1 MKIKASVLI
10 VLLTVLW
17 MTVSAGAAEVKPPQ
31 VGQEFPDV
39 ELSKP
44 VIAGELKYLGL
55 SGSGSFRINQIK
67 ADVVIVEIFSMY
79 CPHCQAEAPA
89 VNKLYPLIEDNA
101 ALRGKIKMIGIG
113 TGNSIY
119 ETDIFR
125 KKYSVKF
132 PLVPDGDF
140 KIHKIMGEVRTP
152 YFIVVKLKG
161 KKADVIYSKAGALGD
176 NKTFLKEIIKSAGL
190 K

>member
-10 VLLTVLW
+10 VLLAALW

-31 VGQEFPDV
+31 VGQGFPDV

-55 SGSGSFRINQIK
+55 SSSGSFRINQIK

-79 CPHCQAEAPA
+79 CP
-89 VNKLYPLIEDNA
+89 LYQLIEENA
-101 ALRGKIKMIGIG
+101 ALKGKIKIIGIG

-119 ETDIFR
+119 ETDIFK

>member
-161 KKADVIYSKAGALGD
+161 KKADVIYSKPGALGD
-176 NKTFLKEIIKSAGL
+176 NKAFLEGIVKSAGM

>member
-1 MKIKASVLI
+1 MKIKASVWI
-10 VLLTVLW
+10 VLLAALW

-31 VGQEFPDV
+31 AGQGFPGV

-44 VIAGELKYLGL
+44 VIAEELKYLGL
-55 SGSGSFRINQIK
+55 SGRGSFQINQIK

-89 VNKLYPLIEDNA
+89 INNLYQLIEENA
-101 ALRGKIKMIGIG
+101 TLRGKIKMIGIG

-119 ETDIFR
+119 ETDIFK
-125 KKYSVKF
+125 KKYNVKF

-152 YFIVVKLKG
+152 HFVVVKLKG
-161 KKADVIYSKAGALGD
+161 KKADVIYSKTGGLGD
-176 NKTFLKEIIKSAGL
+176 NKAFLEGIVKSAGL
-190 K
+190 Q

>member
-1 MKIKASVLI
+1 MKRKTTVSI
-10 VLLTVLW
+10 LTVAIFL
-17 MTVSAGAAEVKPPQ
+17 MVTVCFAEVNPPQ
-31 VGQEFPDV
+31 VGGTFPEI

-44 VIAGELKYLGL
+44 TVPAELQYLGL
-55 SGSGSFRINQIK
+55 SGRGSFRINQVK

-89 VNKLYPLIEDNA
+89 INKLYQLIEENA
-101 ALRGKIKMIGIG
+101 ALKGKIKMIGIG
-113 TGNSIY
+113 TGNSVY
-119 ETDIFR
+119 ETDIFK
-125 KKYSVKF
+125 KKYNVKF

-161 KKADVIYSKAGALGD
+161 KKADVIYSKPGALGD
-176 NKTFLKEIIKSAGL
+176 NKTFLNQIVKSAGL

>member
-10 VLLTVLW
+10 VLLAALW

-31 VGQEFPDV
+31 VGQGFPDV

-79 CPHCQAEAPA
+79 CPHCQAEAPPSTSFISSL
-89 VNKLYPLIEDNA
+89 K
-101 ALRGKIKMIGIG
+101 KMRRLK
-113 TGNSIY
+113 
-119 ETDIFR
+119 E
-125 KKYSVKF
+125 
-132 PLVPDGDF
+132 
-140 KIHKIMGEVRTP
+140 
-152 YFIVVKLKG
+152 KLK
-161 KKADVIYSKAGALGD
+161 SS
-176 NKTFLKEIIKSAGL
+176 ESARATPSM
-190 K
+190 KPIFSRRNTA

>member
-10 VLLTVLW
+10 VLLAALW

-31 VGQEFPDV
+31 VGQGFPDV

-89 VNKLYPLIEDNA
+89 VNELYQLIEENA
-101 ALRGKIKMIGIG
+101 
-113 TGNSIY
+113 
-119 ETDIFR
+119 
-125 KKYSVKF
+125 
-132 PLVPDGDF
+132 
-140 KIHKIMGEVRTP
+140 
-152 YFIVVKLKG
+152 
-161 KKADVIYSKAGALGD
+161 
-176 NKTFLKEIIKSAGL
+176 
-190 K
+190 

>member
-1 MKIKASVLI
+1 MKKNIIILI
-10 VLLTVLW
+10 VFFILLVAVATY
-17 MTVSAGAAEVKPPQ
+17 AADVNPPQ
-31 VGQEFPDV
+31 VGGVFPEI
-39 ELSKP
+39 ELLKP
-44 VIAGELKYLGL
+44 ADPVYLKYLGI
-55 SGSGSFRINQIK
+55 SGSGSFKIQQIK

-89 VNKLYPLIEDNA
+89 INDLYQLIEENA
-101 ALRGKIKMIGIG
+101 ALKGKIKMIGIG

-119 ETDIFR
+119 ETDIFK

-161 KKADVIYSKAGALGD
+161 KRADVIYSKAGALGD
-176 NKTFLKEIIKSAGL
+176 NKSFLEEIVKSAGL